1 MAEYEYM
8 DFTEEEIEEI
18 RDVINLADEMSENA
32 FEKVMPQ
39 TEAVLKQFPGINPM
53 GHYSEIDMG
62 ITDRLKRCEYASRMR
77 DPLAWEVYQDV
88 KTKIEKTYE
97 YQDMKARMLEVA
109 KKANFYDR
117 AIKLTNNPKVIE
129 YLEAK
134 KEDLKED
141 PVLDEYDK
149 YLDALEHYSGVKFLD
164 PSVEHQKEYEIAS
177 FLKDKFD
184 VTSFNDLHYDIHNQV
199 LNFSNP
205 KSIEIEFENFD
216 NMVTFQRMLDD
227 KNQGK
232 TLEEIEAEIE
242 EEEIEPSDVKRY
254 LSSVP
259 AYLEGSCDRA
269 LDAALPNAKD
279 RADMLFID
287 GRSIRDMMKEEDEFK
302 DKEPTEEQIRKYSNV
317 YVACALRYGIHVEAF
332 TKSQK
337 KDGNIN
343 YKPVPITAKGDS
355 SYIMKKGGAKK
366 IEKITISFLDRF
378 LARIGIKHF
387 KDKIKA
393 AERAEF
399 AEKKAAEYE
408 KRLEESRAAFRK
420 AHADEMN
427 KPLKKSE
434 MEDKKKAFQA
444 IHKYK
449 DNFLKMRENNMNY
462 SMLQAMLDR
471 QFFPEGKEH
480 VVNKATGIMIPN
492 DRERVVTLT
501 VAYMLEK
508 GYTLE
513 EILDTSNYVK
523 DRAICAQELTT
534 KLENCDEKSF
544 YEIHLNSQKVLNKA
558 IEEYAV
564 KHNISY
570 KNPESMFGD
579 PAAHLLDLALGSG
592 NIVDFMMKNEV
603 HRAKTE
609 AYFGKETMAAADKKS
624 KNSMSMGMLPKAV
637 GKNAA
642 TFNKLAEGVLPKGN
656 DGDTFT
662 DMVKS
667 EVIMGVL
674 AKLEKPGEVY
684 SPEID
689 LTQMDAIYN
698 MVMTHPNMQEFY
710 ENASNEQLMDIM
722 AQGKILKTLKV
733 DFEVLSEKKMPGKS
747 LYNEVLNIDVEMGD
761 KFSEVNVVPTF
772 NGSSKYYEMDT
783 PANVIK
789 KMKEMEMAAKAKA
802 EAEAKAAAEAKAKE
816 EAKAKAA
823 AKKAAEAKAKADA
836 KAAAVAK
843 KKEEAKK
850 ASKMKEPTEAKKVT
864 EVKEK
869 AEVKK
874 PAEVKAVEEIEDSM
888 ERS

>member
-1 MAEYEYM
+1 
-8 DFTEEEIEEI
+8 
-18 RDVINLADEMSENA
+18 
-32 FEKVMPQ
+32 
-39 TEAVLKQFPGINPM
+39 
-53 GHYSEIDMG
+53 
-62 ITDRLKRCEYASRMR
+62 
-77 DPLAWEVYQDV
+77 
-88 KTKIEKTYE
+88 
-97 YQDMKARMLEVA
+97 
-109 KKANFYDR
+109 
-117 AIKLTNNPKVIE
+117 
-129 YLEAK
+129 
-134 KEDLKED
+134 
-141 PVLDEYDK
+141 
-149 YLDALEHYSGVKFLD
+149 
-164 PSVEHQKEYEIAS
+164 
-177 FLKDKFD
+177 
-184 VTSFNDLHYDIHNQV
+184 
-199 LNFSNP
+199 
-205 KSIEIEFENFD
+205 
-216 NMVTFQRMLDD
+216 
-227 KNQGK
+227 
-232 TLEEIEAEIE
+232 
-242 EEEIEPSDVKRY
+242 
-254 LSSVP
+254 
-259 AYLEGSCDRA
+259 
-269 LDAALPNAKD
+269 
-279 RADMLFID
+279 
-287 GRSIRDMMKEEDEFK
+287 
-302 DKEPTEEQIRKYSNV
+302 
-317 YVACALRYGIHVEAF
+317 
-332 TKSQK
+332 
-337 KDGNIN
+337 
-343 YKPVPITAKGDS
+343 
-355 SYIMKKGGAKK
+355 
-366 IEKITISFLDRF
+366 
-378 LARIGIKHF
+378 
-387 KDKIKA
+387 
-393 AERAEF
+393 
-399 AEKKAAEYE
+399 
-408 KRLEESRAAFRK
+408 
-420 AHADEMN
+420 
-427 KPLKKSE
+427 
-434 MEDKKKAFQA
+434 
-444 IHKYK
+444 
-449 DNFLKMRENNMNY
+449 
-462 SMLQAMLDR
+462 
-471 QFFPEGKEH
+471 
-480 VVNKATGIMIPN
+480 
-492 DRERVVTLT
+492 
-501 VAYMLEK
+501 
-508 GYTLE
+508 
-513 EILDTSNYVK
+513 
-523 DRAICAQELTT
+523 
-534 KLENCDEKSF
+534 
-544 YEIHLNSQKVLNKA
+544 
-558 IEEYAV
+558 
-564 KHNISY
+564 
-570 KNPESMFGD
+570 MFGE
-579 PAAHLLDLALGSG
+579 PAAVLLDLALGSG

-874 PAEVKAVEEIEDSM
+874 PAEVKEVEEIEESM